1 MKGNFTRLQTHSS
14 ISPKRYSPPGSG
26 FPLVSSYRWKW
37 AKNKNKKPNPQTKPG
52 EILSISSVLLQL
64 PPQAPPG
71 LDGSGFLPRPAEAG
85 RKLGAALSA
94 SSPAV
99 CVRVHA
105 HVSPA
110 QGPGTGTALGTVSP
124 TAQLWGLAR
133 LGGGGD
139 ASAAAE
145 SPAARTHPGRPA
157 LAPPPP
163 SPPSSGRTGELGY
176 QLPPPTPA
184 PLPARA
190 FCGNAPGRFHHPL
203 PAATRP
209 RVSAAGRT
217 TAPRWGRHV
226 TRLGEGVRRRGGQ
239 VVLGPPP
246 LGLRSFPIW
255 VPVALGRREG
265 RGGRPG
271 GRR

>member
-1 MKGNFTRLQTHSS
+1 MEMG
-14 ISPKRYSPPGSG
+14 
-26 FPLVSSYRWKW
+26 
-37 AKNKNKKPNPQTKPG
+37 KKQKQKTKPSNQTRG
-52 EILSISSVLLQL
+52 DPLHLFRLV
-64 PPQAPPG
+64 A
-71 LDGSGFLPRPAEAG
+71 
-85 RKLGAALSA
+85 A
-94 SSPAV
+94 SSPSTARAGWLRLSPPARGSREKVGRRSERLFPRCV
-99 CVRVHA
+99 CTCAR
-105 HVSPA
+105 SRL
-110 QGPGTGTALGTVSP
+110 PGAGAGDRNCSGHRQSDGSALG
-124 TAQLWGLAR
+124 AR
-133 LGGGGD
+133 AAGGGGD
-139 ASAAAE
+139 ASVAAE

-176 QLPPPTPA
+176 QLPPPTPT

-217 TAPRWGRHV
+217 AAPRWGRHV

-239 VVLGPPP
+239 VVLGLPP